1 MSHQLHKYPLLI
13 KGGTSKSTQTMSSN
27 GNIIYKWLMF
37 AKFDSRRV
45 FSRRIF
51 WLVVYLPLWKIW
63 QSVGIMKFPIYGKK
77 NHVPNHQP
85 DLCFQLIIKK
95 IPSLCQGTIRGN
107 VQPRDTCDP
116 WNPCDPWPSWPMLK
130 VWWQSPQIHI
140 YLTRSDS
147 SGYSSAS
154 CCPGI

>member
-1 MSHQLHKYPLLI
+1 M
-13 KGGTSKSTQTMSSN
+13 GTSSINGWCLPSLIPGGFFHLESS
-27 GNIIYKWLMF
+27 GWWYTYPSEKYESQLG
-37 AKFDSRRV
+37 
-45 FSRRIF
+45 
-51 WLVVYLPLWKIW
+51 LWNSQYMENKI
-63 QSVGIMKFPIYGKK
+63 
-77 NHVPNHQP
+77 HVPNHQP

-116 WNPCDPWPSWPMLK
+116 WDPWDPCDPWPSWPMLK

-140 YLTRSDS
+140 YLTRSDA

-154 CCPGI
+154 CCPGIKFVKTHLTICIYIYISHIYLQ